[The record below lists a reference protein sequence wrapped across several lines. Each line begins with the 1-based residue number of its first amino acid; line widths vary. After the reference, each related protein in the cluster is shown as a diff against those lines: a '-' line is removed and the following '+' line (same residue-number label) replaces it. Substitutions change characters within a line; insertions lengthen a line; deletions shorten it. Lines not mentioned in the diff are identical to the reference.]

1 MKSRTLSC
9 AIVLTLALGA
19 LRAVYANSASWNL
32 NPTNGDWNTATN
44 WTPQTVPN
52 GPTDVATFAG
62 SSITGLTL
70 SAETTEVAAIV
81 FNAGGSSFNITAD
94 PESTQ
99 TDVTMT
105 ISGTGIINNSGVTQ
119 NLAAAQV
126 SGPDG
131 FIDFVN
137 GASAR
142 YWTALTALGATTNGL
157 YHGGFISFNRGAGT
171 MLFIGNAT
179 AANAIFTLNGST
191 TSSSPPANI
200 VFIGIFGDICTAANG
215 FFTVN
220 GGQRPGTSGGSV
232 FFNGFNGTQVVSAGR
247 ATLINNGGNG
257 RDSVGGQT
265 AFLTDWTTASQA
277 TLVANG
283 GVNGTIAF
291 YGNSDGGEARIELF
305 SNGLLDLTNTAEIS
319 LGSIEGD
326 GLIKL
331 GANRTESVSCRV
343 PMRHWPRS
351 PKWKSLIRICN

>member
-1 MKSRTLSC
+1 
-9 AIVLTLALGA
+9 
-19 LRAVYANSASWNL
+19 
-32 NPTNGDWNTATN
+32 
-44 WTPQTVPN
+44 
-52 GPTDVATFAG
+52 
-62 SSITGLTL
+62 
-70 SAETTEVAAIV
+70 
-81 FNAGGSSFNITAD
+81 
-94 PESTQ
+94 
-99 TDVTMT
+99 
-105 ISGTGIINNSGVTQ
+105 
-119 NLAAAQV
+119 
-126 SGPDG
+126 
-131 FIDFVN
+131 
-137 GASAR
+137 
-142 YWTALTALGATTNGL
+142 
-157 YHGGFISFNRGAGT
+157 

-191 TSSSPPANI
+191 TSSSETANI
-200 VFIGIFGDICTAANG
+200 TFFGFASTAANG

-220 GGQRPGTSGGSV
+220 GGQEPGTSGGSV

-283 GVNGTIAF
+283 GVNGGGGGTIAF

-331 GANRTESVSCRV
+331 GANRLITGTNSLSTTFSGTIQILVRLQ
-343 PMRHWPRS
+343 
-351 PKWKSLIRICN
+351 KSAAGS